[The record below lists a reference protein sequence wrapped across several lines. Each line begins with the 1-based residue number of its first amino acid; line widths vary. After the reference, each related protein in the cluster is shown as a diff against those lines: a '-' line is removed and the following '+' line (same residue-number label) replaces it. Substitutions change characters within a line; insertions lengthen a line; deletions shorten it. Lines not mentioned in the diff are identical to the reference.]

1 MRPASRIWLATATT
15 LLTLT
20 SVVGVRGDYS
30 YRYVVSPT
38 PNIIDPNS
46 SVVLNVALQERV
58 TGASV
63 SRLATDGLIGAG
75 VRLAFSGNAAQI
87 ASVNDITFNS
97 TFDGGFQSRT
107 LNPDAADLTE
117 TVDFTSPAVFGSS
130 LGNGI
135 YQVLLGTFRFTAGP
149 NFTRATP
156 VIATDI
162 AATDDTI
169 TGSGF
174 VLDNL
179 IGNGSA
185 FVFTT
190 PGGTAVPEPSSLALL
205 VVSASCVGSI
215 RRVRRRAVR
224 RRPDQPDF

>member
-1 MRPASRIWLATATT
+1 MRLSSRIWLATATT
-15 LLTLT
+15 LMTLT
-20 SVVGVRGDYS
+20 SFAGVRGDYS
-30 YRYVVSPT
+30 YRYVVT
-38 PNIIDPNS
+38 PALNIIDPNTS
-46 SVVLNVALQERV
+46 IVLNVALEEKI

-63 SRLATDGLIGAG
+63 SRLATDGLSGAG

-97 TFDGGFQSRT
+97 AFDGSFQSRT
-107 LNPDAADLTE
+107 LSPGAAELTE
-117 TVDFTSPAVFGSS
+117 SVDFVSPAVLGSS
-130 LGNGI
+130 LGDGV

-149 NFTRATP
+149 NFTQATP

-162 AATDDTI
+162 ATTDDTI

-190 PGGTAVPEPSSLALL
+190 PSGTGTAVPEPSSLALL
-205 VVSASCVGSI
+205 VVSAACVGSI
-215 RRVRRRAVR
+215 RRIRRRLA
-224 RRPDQPDF
+224 